1 MILVNNI
8 GISGSV
14 FFFWSEN
21 SVFLHKSNLSLDQ
34 FLNDNELVRKLQKG
48 DVEAFDLL
56 YEKYS
61 VKLYSF
67 GLKYLRSA
75 AETEELVQS
84 VFLKIWENHKQLNKE
99 LSFKS
104 YLFTIAYNDICKL
117 FRKRNYMQKFI
128 TEAMHENSQTS
139 SEMQEGIDYKS
150 VLSRVQQIID
160 KLPERQKEIFRK
172 SRLEGKPSKEIAEE
186 MKLSPGTVD
195 NYISEA
201 LKFIRGRLQKEDLAL
216 ILFLS
221 MYLL

>member
-1 MILVNNI
+1 MDQY
-8 GISGSV
+8 
-14 FFFWSEN
+14 SE
-21 SVFLHKSNLSLDQ
+21 DT
-34 FLNDNELVRKLQKG
+34 ELVKRLQKG

-61 VKLYSF
+61 VRLYSF

-75 AETEELVQS
+75 SETEELVQS
-84 VFLKIWENHKQLNKE
+84 VFLKIWENHRQLKKE

-104 YLFTIAYNDICKL
+104 FLFTIAYNDICKL
-117 FRKRNYMQKFI
+117 FRKRKYTQIFI
-128 TEAMHENSQTS
+128 DEAIHENNQSS
-139 SEMQEGIDYKS
+139 SETVERIDYQS
-150 VLSRVQQIID
+150 TLSRVVQIID
-160 KLPERQKEIFRK
+160 KLPQRQKDIIRK

-201 LKFIRGRLQKEDLAL
+201 VKFIRGHLRKEDLAL
-216 ILFLS
+216 VLFFS

>member
-1 MILVNNI
+1 MDQY
-8 GISGSV
+8 
-14 FFFWSEN
+14 SE
-21 SVFLHKSNLSLDQ
+21 DT
-34 FLNDNELVRKLQKG
+34 ELVKRLQKG

-61 VKLYSF
+61 VRLYSF

-75 AETEELVQS
+75 SETEELVQS
-84 VFLKIWENHKQLNKE
+84 VFLKIWENHRQLKKE

-104 YLFTIAYNDICKL
+104 FLFTIAYNDICKL
-117 FRKRNYMQKFI
+117 FRKRKYTQIFI
-128 TEAMHENSQTS
+128 DEAIHENNQSS
-139 SEMQEGIDYKS
+139 SETVERIDYQS
-150 VLSRVQQIID
+150 TLSRVVQIID
-160 KLPERQKEIFRK
+160 KLPQRQKDIIRK

-201 LKFIRGRLQKEDLAL
+201 LKFIRGHLRKEDLAL
-216 ILFLS
+216 VLFFS